1 MKTNTIAILI
11 LISINLFAQDIVTT
25 NLQYPTQNDSII
37 IYFDATKGNAGLKDF
52 TGDIYAHTGVITNL
66 SKSGSDW
73 KYVMAPWNQ
82 NYSELKLVRDNA
94 NLYHLVIGNPRKF
107 YSGNHQNLGTIPPNE
122 NILKLAFVFRS
133 SNGSKEGKDIGG
145 KDIFVQLYE
154 PGFSVVVN
162 TPQINTTFGH
172 PDRSPIF
179 IDESG
184 TQNISINTIE
194 LGTITKSISL
204 FVNNNKVSVSST
216 NSLSFDFV
224 ASNFSSWKNNIKVI
238 AEDITGILDTVEF
251 TIFKNKTP
259 HEEPLPEG
267 NQIGINIAGTGEVT
281 LALFAPY
288 KEFVYV
294 ISNLS
299 DWKVDTLF
307 YMNRYEP
314 QKDSVIWWIKL
325 PAPLSDPTQYYTFQ
339 YLIDG
344 KTRIPDPYSET
355 ILDPWNDN
363 EVPTLDNPSILP
375 YPTGKTE
382 NLITQV
388 ITGRSEVYYPYQWKV
403 ENFEKPSKEK
413 LVIYEIL
420 IRDFV
425 STHSY
430 KTLTDTLSYFKKL
443 GINAIELMP
452 INEFEGNSS
461 WGYNP
466 MLYFAPDKYYGSK
479 YQLQEF
485 IDACHQ
491 NGIAVIL
498 DVVLNHSYGS
508 SPMVQMYWDETNNRP
523 AANNPWYNQ
532 VSPNQSYSW
541 GYDFNHES
549 NATKYFVDRV
559 TSFWL
564 NEYKVDGFRFDFT
577 KGFTNTPGDG
587 WSYDKARIN
596 ILKRIADKIWS
607 ISPDAYVIFEHL
619 TENSEETELANHGI
633 LLWGNLNYN
642 YKEAAMGWLN
652 NSNFSSISYKN
663 RGWNFPNLVGYMESH
678 DEERLMFKNIQ
689 YGNSSGSYN
698 IKTLPTAL
706 DRIKLAATFFITV
719 PGPKMI
725 WQFGE
730 LGYDKSIN
738 YPSGTSN
745 DRLTPKPILWEYYS
759 DADRRELFD
768 VFAGLI
774 RLKKAYPVFSSSN
787 FTLSASGAV
796 KTLDISDDTMSV
808 SIIGNFDVVE
818 KTGQFSSKS
827 ISKWYEFFS
836 GDSISV
842 SDVST
847 QVYLQP
853 GEYRLYSSKK
863 LPALDI
869 IVGVKDDKENIPT
882 EFMLM
887 QNYPNPFNPKTKIEF
902 SLPSQSYAKVVV
914 YDILGNEVAKVFDG
928 NLSAGKHKVEWN
940 AANNASGIYLY
951 KLTTP
956 GFTQVK
962 KMMLIK

>member
-1 MKTNTIAILI
+1 MRTNTIAIWVF
-11 LISINLFAQDIVTT
+11 ISINLFAQDIVTT

-66 SKSGSDW
+66 STSGSDW
-73 KYVMAPWNQ
+73 RYVMAPWNQ
-82 NYSELKLVRDNA
+82 NYTELKLVRDNT

-107 YSGNHQNLGTIPPNE
+107 YSGNHQNLGTIPSNE

-133 SNGSKEGKDIGG
+133 SNGSKEGKDVGG

-154 PGFSVVVN
+154 PGFSVVIN

-179 IDESG
+179 IDENG

-194 LGTITKSISL
+194 LGTQTKSISL
-204 FVNNNKVSVSST
+204 FVNNNKVSESSA
-216 NSLSFDFV
+216 NSLSFDFIT
-224 ASNFSSWKNNIKVI
+224 SNFSAWKNSIKVI
-238 AEDITGILDTVEF
+238 AEDITGILDTAEF

-259 HEEPLPEG
+259 HDEPLPEG
-267 NQIGINIAGTGEVT
+267 NQIGINYDENNNMT

-288 KEFVYV
+288 KKNIFV
-294 ISNLS
+294 IGDFNG
-299 DWKVDTLF
+299 WMVDTNF
-307 YMNRYEP
+307 YMNRHQVTP
-314 QKDSVIWWIKL
+314 DSVIWWCRIPQLLADPL
-325 PAPLSDPTQYYTFQ
+325 PNEYNYQF
-339 YLIDG
+339 LIDG
-344 KTRIPDPYSET
+344 DLRIQDPYSEK
-355 ILDPWNDN
+355 ILDPWNDSDP
-363 EVPTLDNPSILP
+363 ELQKVYPELIS

-382 NLITQV
+382 GIVSVFPLIKEYFNWSVQ
-388 ITGRSEVYYPYQWKV
+388 
-403 ENFEKPSKEK
+403 NFMRPPKEK
-413 LVIYEIL
+413 LVIYEL
-420 IRDFV
+420 LLRDFV

-430 KTLTDTLSYFKKL
+430 KTLIDTLSYFKKL
-443 GINAIELMP
+443 GVNAIELMP

-466 MLYFAPDKYYGSK
+466 MMYFAPDKYYGSK

-498 DVVLNHSYGS
+498 DIVLNHSYSS
-508 SPMVQMYWDETNNRP
+508 SPMVQMYWDETNTRP

-577 KGFTNTPGDG
+577 KGFTNTPGNG
-587 WSYDKARIN
+587 WSYDNARIN
-596 ILKRIADKIWS
+596 ILKRIADKIWNT
-607 ISPDAYVIFEHL
+607 SPDAYVIFEHL
-619 TENSEETELANHGI
+619 TENSEETELANYGI
-633 LLWGNLNYN
+633 MLWGNLNYN
-642 YKEAAMGWLN
+642 YNEATMGYLN

-689 YGNSSGSYN
+689 YGNLSGSYD
-698 IKTLPTAL
+698 IKSMPTAL
-706 DRIKLAATFFITV
+706 NRIKLAAAFFFTV

-738 YPSGTSN
+738 YPSGTAN
-745 DRLTPKPILWEYYS
+745 DRLTPKPILWEYYA
-759 DADRRELFD
+759 DADRKELFN

-787 FTLSASGAV
+787 FILSVSGAV

-808 SIIGNFDVVE
+808 SILGNFDVVE
-818 KTGQFSSKS
+818 RTVNFSSKS

-836 GDSISV
+836 GDSISI

-847 QVYLQP
+847 QISLQP

-869 IVGVKDDKENIPT
+869 IVGVKDDKENVPT

-887 QNYPNPFNPKTKIEF
+887 QNYPNPFNPTTTIN
-902 SLPSQSYAKVVV
+902 YVVAG
-914 YDILGNEVAKVFDG
+914 DAATQMKELKKLGFGEPVQ
-928 NLSAGKHKVEWN
+928 L
-940 AANNASGIYLY
+940 
-951 KLTTP
+951 
-956 GFTQVK
+956 Q
-962 KMMLIK
+962 